1 MESSRPVLLRVGVAL
16 VVLLV
21 AGGVVTFFLTRDGD
35 EQASPTRGT
44 QNSARSNCPPE
55 GRAQVIAFFEGRDA
69 DSAMLRAADQLRGDD
84 KVLYLDT
91 QTRSE
96 AFAELK
102 DTLNDPQANA
112 KLRADVLPAAV
123 RMLPVDGVSLEELAG
138 HVRDEY
144 SYAEV
149 DTGGCAIPAR

>member
-1 MESSRPVLLRVGVAL
+1 MESSRPALLRVGVAL
-16 VVLLV
+16 AVLLV
-21 AGGVVTFFLTRDGD
+21 VGGVVTFFLTRGDD
-35 EQASPTRGT
+35 EQASPTRWT
-44 QNSARSNCPPE
+44 QNAPRSNCPPD

-69 DSAMLRAADQLRGDD
+69 DSAMLRAADKLRDDD
-84 KVLYLDT
+84 KILYLDT

-102 DTLNDPQANA
+102 EALNDPNANA
-112 KLRADVLPAAV
+112 KLRADVLPATV
-123 RMLPVDGVSLEELAG
+123 RMLPVDGVTLDELAG